1 MDEEAAVAAEQQ
13 RLGRALGAGE
23 LVLLLARLKCEAVA
37 GVDDVPGRLAD
48 AEGAPRD
55 ALVLGGDSAF
65 EFEGALYGKPHEPEI
80 ATARWRAQR
89 GRAGR
94 LHSGHWL
101 VEVRD
106 GRAVAAAGEHS
117 VAEVRFASDVTDEEI
132 DAYVATG
139 EPLEVAGA
147 FTIDAK
153 AAGFIEGVV
162 GDPHTV
168 VGIGIPTVRRLV
180 RSLGHSWTDL
190 WNR

>member
-1 MDEEAAVAAEQQ
+1 M
-13 RLGRALGAGE
+13 
-23 LVLLLARLKCEAVA
+23 LLLARLKCEAVA
-37 GVDDVPGRLAD
+37 GADGLPGVLAD
-48 AEGAPRD
+48 TTGAPRD

-65 EFEGALYGKPHEPEI
+65 EFEGALHGKPHEPGL
-80 ATARWRAQR
+80 ASARWRAQR
-89 GRAGR
+89 GRTGR

-101 VEVRD
+101 VEVR
-106 GRAVAAAGEHS
+106 GGLPVAAAGEHS
-117 VAEVRFASDVTDEEI
+117 VAEVRFASDIADEEI

-147 FTIDAK
+147 FTIDSK
-153 AAGFIEGVV
+153 GAGFIEGVV

-180 RSLGHSWTDL
+180 RGLGHSWTDL